1 MMRVSPESNMYYNQ
15 NNYASVPYPSAG
27 NPTATVKTGG
37 CGVCCA
43 SMIVEGLTGKTWPPE
58 ESAKYAIKAGARITG
73 GTDME
78 RLASCIAK
86 DYGLSFKTTDD
97 LSALIAHLPTGMA
110 VINVGGDRSGY
121 TGLFSDGGHY
131 ITATGLNNGKI
142 VIYDPGYYPGKFSKA
157 GRGGKVSIAGNEIT
171 VSPALLDKDA
181 ENRSPRYYLFKK
193 EEDEM
198 MRIISQIASAA
209 GLSEEDTIQALSV
222 LAKYA
227 NTTEEAWEKDGAA
240 YLKDTGLLSAERDG
254 RELVEFGELGVILKR
269 FKESLTK

>member
-1 MMRVSPESNMYYNQ
+1 MYYNQ
-15 NNYASVPYPSAG
+15 NNYANVPYPSAG

-78 RLASCIAK
+78 RLSSCIAK

-157 GRGGKVSIAGNEIT
+157 GRGGKVSITGNEIT
-171 VSPALLDKDA
+171 VVPALLDKDA
-181 ENRSPRYYLFKK
+181 ESRSPRYYLFGVVDMTEKSVPSTWAG
-193 EEDEM
+193 E
-198 MRIISQIASAA
+198 AA
-209 GLSEEDTIQALSV
+209 KWAVDNGLVTG
-222 LAKYA
+222 
-227 NTTEEAWEKDGAA
+227 NKDG
-240 YLKDTGLLSAERDG
+240 DCMWQNVIT
-254 RELVEFGELGVILKR
+254 RETFAVILKR
-269 FKESLTK
+269 YHDKFNK